1 MRAVKLMSCILA
13 IVASAAIHPAFAETP
28 RGKLTGGERYTLPEW
43 FKTSFLDFQD
53 DIEEARKQGK
63 HLLVFMHL
71 EECPYCVKMLKENF
85 VDGERRERI
94 QENFDVIDVNIR
106 GVREL
111 VWVDGVRYIERTL
124 AGHLK
129 VVATPAVIFFDFD
142 GNKVLQLNGYR
153 EPRAFGQAL
162 DYVQAKHYRRESFP
176 VYLMSQDKPSVYTL
190 RQHPLFSTTSNFK
203 GYQKPLAVLF
213 EDRQCAECS
222 AFHDKV
228 LNHPAVLAE
237 MANIQF
243 VRLDTDS
250 DRPVVGLDG
259 KTLTAGQWA
268 KTMGLSYRPAVAF
281 FNEGRE
287 IARMDGRLYHFHFS
301 ERLRYVSGGYHRR
314 YESYSKYSS
323 ARREELLGQGV
334 TIDYAE

>member
-1 MRAVKLMSCILA
+1 MSAARLMLCILA
-13 IVASAAIHPAFAETP
+13 VVASTAIPTFAETP
-28 RGKLTGGERYTLPEW
+28 RGKLAGGERYTLPEW

-53 DIEEARKQGK
+53 DIREARKQGK
-63 HLLVFMHL
+63 HLMVFMHL

-85 VDGERRERI
+85 VSGERRDQI
-94 QENFDVIDVNIR
+94 QKHFDVIGVDIR
-106 GVREL
+106 GAREL
-111 VWVDGVRYIERTL
+111 MWVDGVSHTERSL
-124 AGHLK
+124 ATQLK
-129 VVATPAVIFFDFD
+129 IVATPAIIIFDHE

-153 EPRAFGQAL
+153 DPRAFGQAL

-176 VYLMSQDKPSVYTL
+176 AYLMSQDKPAVYAL
-190 RQHPLFSTTSNFK
+190 RPHPLFSTTSNFK

-213 EDRQCAECS
+213 EDRQCAECA

-237 MANIQF
+237 MAHIQF
-243 VRLDTDS
+243 ARLDTDS
-250 DRPVVGLDG
+250 DRPVVDLDG
-259 KTLTAGQWA
+259 KTLTAGHWA
-268 KTMGLSYRPAVAF
+268 KALGLSYRPAVVF

-301 ERLRYVSGGYHRR
+301 ERLRYVSGGHYRR

-334 TIDYAE
+334 TIDYSE